1 MPDHARTGAER
12 GFTLRSRLR
21 ERSLEVALGGE
32 LDMAAAFKLEP
43 AVEQLLATEDVRAL
57 VLDLAD
63 VAFVDSAGLGA
74 ILAIRERTHQA
85 GIGIEI
91 TRPSDPVRR
100 LLDLT
105 GNGEIFNR

>member
-1 MPDHARTGAER
+1 MSYGADR

-21 ERSLEVALGGE
+21 EQSLEVAFGGE

-43 AVEQLLATEDVRAL
+43 AIEQLLASQEVRAL

-63 VAFVDSAGLGA
+63 LAFVDSAGLGA
-74 ILAIRERTHQA
+74 ILAIRERTHQD
-85 GIGIEI
+85 GIGLAI

-100 LLDLT
+100 LLVLT
-105 GNGEIFNR
+105 GNGQLLDG

>member
-1 MPDHARTGAER
+1 MPYNARSGADQR
-12 GFTLRSRLR
+12 FTLRSRVR

-43 AVEQLLATEDVRAL
+43 AVEQLIAAQDVRAL

-74 ILAIRERTHQA
+74 ILAIRERTREA
-85 GIGIEI
+85 GIGIAI
-91 TRPSDPVRR
+91 VRPSDPVRR
-100 LLDLT
+100 LLHLA
-105 GNGEIFNR
+105 GNGEILND